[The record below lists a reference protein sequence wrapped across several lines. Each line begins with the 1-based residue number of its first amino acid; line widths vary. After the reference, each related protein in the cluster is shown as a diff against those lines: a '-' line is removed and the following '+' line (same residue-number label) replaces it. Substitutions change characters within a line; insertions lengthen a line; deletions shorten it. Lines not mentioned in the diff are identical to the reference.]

1 MRTIR
6 RIDAYSRSA
15 LTYFCGFDLGAKMK
29 LTFPAMRGQMGSR
42 EYFTAMVKMGVVPKL
57 FQFKDWGELPPE
69 HRAQRILQ
77 RNRVPE
83 IASYIVDNPDDY
95 VFSALT
101 ASYKGTAVFKAIGDK
116 NGLIGELEISLED
129 DLVINDGQH
138 RRAAI
143 EEAIRQ
149 NAAIENHTIAVV
161 LFPYEDLDRVQQIFS
176 DLNRTAKTTSKSL
189 NILFDHRDLVSQ
201 VTLSVT
207 EEVRA
212 FRELTE
218 KDKQSLSQR
227 SPRLFTLAAL
237 HDATAVLLGS
247 VNVENREA
255 KEKTAIDFWT
265 AVSEQ
270 FPQWERCNPKTGDL
284 KPRDIRME
292 YIHCQSVVL
301 WAFGAVGQTLLMR
314 HPNNWKEVLKKLS
327 DIDWRRTNVEW
338 QRIAMVGAQVINRRT
353 NREDTASFI
362 KSKLGLPLTPNE
374 ERSLRA
380 VLDPDTVINELAS
393 FAKS

>member
-1 MRTIR
+1 
-6 RIDAYSRSA
+6 
-15 LTYFCGFDLGAKMK
+15 
-29 LTFPAMRGQMGSR
+29 MGSR

-101 ASYKGTAVFKAIGDK
+101 ASYKGTAVFKALGDK
-116 NGLIGELEISLED
+116 NGVIGELEISLED

-207 EEVRA
+207 EGVRA

-237 HDATAVLLGS
+237 HDATAALLGS
-247 VNVENREA
+247 VNAENRES
-255 KEKTAIDFWT
+255 KEKTAIEFWT
-265 AVSEQ
+265 AVAEQ

-314 HPNNWKEVLKKLS
+314 HPNNWKEVLRKLP

-338 QRIAMVGAQVINRRT
+338 QRIAMIGAQVINRRT

-393 FAKS
+393 FSKP